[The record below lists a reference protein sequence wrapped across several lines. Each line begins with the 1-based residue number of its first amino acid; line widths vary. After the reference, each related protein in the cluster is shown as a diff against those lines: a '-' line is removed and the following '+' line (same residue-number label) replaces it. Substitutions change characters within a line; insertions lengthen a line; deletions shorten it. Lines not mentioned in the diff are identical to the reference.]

1 MRSVVIVFLLLA
13 VIQTTGAETI
23 VVTIPDFKPIVEA
36 VAGEGFEVVTL
47 LPQGSDPH
55 EFSLS
60 IEDLEKL
67 RNADLIV
74 LANSHFFEFEAKIS
88 REFTNT
94 LDFDDYNV
102 KLYDFPGFP
111 SNLHGY
117 WMLPENGIGIA
128 RAVVESLSEMYP
140 EKKDQ
145 FERNYEIFVDRVE
158 DAVKEA
164 RKIVSGEEGKKYV
177 AMVPGVCYI
186 AKSLN
191 ITIVA
196 VVISEGS
203 GIASAKELSEVKNRL
218 ESGEYRGIIA
228 PEFMKYGKG
237 GEMAKE
243 LVRGSRA
250 KIAWVKFSQGD
261 SAYDTMLIS
270 NAAKIAYSSESFE
283 FSCGTSQ
290 LLYILAILCVLEALL
305 IAHLMVRG

>member
-1 MRSVVIVFLLLA
+1 MRSMIIVFLLLA
-13 VIQTTGAETI
+13 TMQTTGAETI
-23 VVTIPDFKPIVEA
+23 VVTIPDFKPIIEA

-60 IEDLEKL
+60 IEDLDEL

-88 REFTNT
+88 REFANT

-128 RAVVESLSEMYP
+128 RAVMERLSEMHP

-145 FERNYEIFVDRVE
+145 FERNYEIFVSRVE

-164 RKIVSGEEGKKYV
+164 RKIVSGEEGKYV

-186 AKSLN
+186 AESLN
-191 ITIVA
+191 ITIAA

-261 SAYDTMLIS
+261 SAYDTTLIS
-270 NAAKIAYSSESFE
+270 NAARIAYSSERFE
-283 FSCGTSQ
+283 FSCETSQ
-290 LLYILAILCVLEALL
+290 LLYILAILCVLEALV